1 MRISFF
7 NNFRED
13 TEMNSFRKYFAEF
26 LGTGTLVFIVAPLVG
41 GALAAL
47 AYILLAGRKKSE
59 E

>member
-1 MRISFF
+1 
-7 NNFRED
+7 
-13 TEMNSFRKYFAEF
+13 MNSFRKYFAEF

-47 AYILLAGRKKSE
+47 AYIRLAGTKKSE